1 MFSDSIANYFEGVA
15 AKHLSAVDARP
26 ERSNQHEIGGLVKV
40 GFKQFL
46 GEPLRGEINRFEASL
61 VYLSDADESPVMCK
75 DAVTWYGATRRDPER
90 PLEYRLYYPTNA
102 VTSQL
107 AEGDFFLIAK
117 RTDGT
122 LLLVF
127 CPPEST
133 VEAQLRAVFGLG
145 AVGDSFR
152 SGEISVSALI
162 LPVRL
167 LLEEIGLVTREQ
179 DERGQWL
186 ELLVENFGGEFFP
199 ATTEFSALAR
209 KTLSGELDPVAD
221 PDTALMA
228 WMDHEE
234 FLFRIYER
242 HIVQQRLRQGFGED
256 GDDVDAFIGYS
267 LSVQNRRKS
276 RVGHAFEGHLEHL
289 FMFNGLKFE
298 RARGKGKVTENNSR
312 PDFMFPDFGAYHDP
326 EFQAERLTML
336 GAKTT
341 CKDRWRQVL
350 AEAER
355 IEHKHLITLEPAIST
370 AQTAEM
376 AAANLQLVVPESI
389 HPTYNAQ
396 QREFIQSLRDFV
408 ADIRAKSF

>member
-40 GFKQFL
+40 GFKKHL
-46 GEPLRGEINRFEASL
+46 GEPPRGEINRFEADL
-61 VYLSDADESPVMCK
+61 VYLSDTDESPVMCK
-75 DAVTWYGATRRDPER
+75 DIVTWYGATRRDPER

-117 RTDGT
+117 RTNGT

-127 CPPEST
+127 CPPDST
-133 VEAQLRAVFGLG
+133 IEAQLRAVFGLG
-145 AVGDSFR
+145 TVGDSFQ

-167 LLEEIGLVTREQ
+167 LLEEIGLVTREE

-186 ELLVENFGGEFFP
+186 DLLVAKFGGSAFP
-199 ATTEFSALAR
+199 PTSQFSVLAR
-209 KTLSGELDPVAD
+209 ETLKDEFDPVGD
-221 PDTALMA
+221 PDGTLMA

-242 HIVQQRLRQGFGED
+242 HIVQRRLREGFGRD

-289 FMFNGLKFE
+289 FDVNGLRFE
-298 RARGKGKVTENNSR
+298 RSRGKGKVTENNSR
-312 PDFMFPDFGAYHDP
+312 PDFMFPDFSSYHDR
-326 EFQAERLTML
+326 EFPGERLTML

-350 AEAER
+350 AEADR
-355 IEHKHLITLEPAIST
+355 IERKHLITLEPAIT
-370 AQTAEM
+370 AAQTYEM
-376 AAANLQLVVPESI
+376 ASARLQLVIPESI
-389 HPTYNAQ
+389 HPTYNIQ
-396 QREFIQSLRDFV
+396 QRGYIQRLHDFV
-408 ADIRAKSF
+408 DHVRAKSS